1 MSMPDGAPP
10 DDGADAIAAAVA
22 RLAGRTPLAP
32 APPPEPPPRPDG
44 AYWSAGEILR
54 MVEALLFAAA
64 EPLDARSIAARLPDG
79 ADVGSALG
87 GLKQA
92 YAARGVNLAEVAG
105 KWRFQTAPDLG
116 WLLVET
122 RQEPRKLSKAA
133 LETLAVIAYHQP
145 CTRAE
150 VEEVRGVAVGKGTLD
165 TLIELGWVRPRGRRR
180 TPGRPLTFGTT
191 DVFLAHFGLI
201 SVDDLPGKE
210 DLKAAGLLD
219 PRFPSDIDVPRPRDP
234 DAADLAED
242 PLAPDDDFHRDFLG
256 SETDAGAPPA

>member
-1 MSMPDGAPP
+1 VTSEAAP
-10 DDGADAIAAAVA
+10 DDGVDAIAAAVA
-22 RLAGRTPLAP
+22 RLAGRAP
-32 APPPEPPPRPDG
+32 MAHAPEPEPEPEVAPVG
-44 AYWSAGEILR
+44 TVWSASDVIR
-54 MVEALLFAAA
+54 MVEALLFAAS

-79 ADVGSALG
+79 ADVGAALA
-87 GLKQA
+87 GLKQS
-92 YAARGVNLAEVAG
+92 YAGRGVELAEVAG
-105 KWRFQTAPDLG
+105 KWRFQTAADLG

-122 RQEPRKLSKAA
+122 RQEPRRLSKAA

-150 VEEVRGVAVGKGTLD
+150 VEDVRGVAVGKGTLD

-180 TPGRPLTFGTT
+180 SPGRPLTFGTT

-201 SVDDLPGKE
+201 SVDDLPGKD

-234 DAADLAED
+234 DAVDLAED
-242 PLAPDDDFHRDFLG
+242 PLAPDDDFHRDFLDNGPAG
-256 SETDAGAPPA
+256 S

>member
-1 MSMPDGAPP
+1 VTADAAP
-10 DDGADAIAAAVA
+10 DDGVDAIAAAVA
-22 RLAGRTPLAP
+22 RLAGRNPAP
-32 APPPEPPPRPDG
+32 AVAAPDPEPEPEAPPGG
-44 AYWSAGEILR
+44 AVWSAADVVR
-54 MVEALLFAAA
+54 MVEALLFAAS
-64 EPLDARSIAARLPDG
+64 EPLDARSIAARLPEG
-79 ADVGSALG
+79 SDVGAALA

-92 YAARGVNLAEVAG
+92 YAGRGVELAEVAG
-105 KWRFQTAPDLG
+105 KWRFQTAADLG

-122 RQEPRKLSKAA
+122 RQEPRRLSKAA

-150 VEEVRGVAVGKGTLD
+150 IEEVRGVAVGKGTLD

-180 TPGRPLTFGTT
+180 SPGRPLTFGTT

-234 DAADLAED
+234 DAVDLAED
-242 PLAPDDDFHRDFLG
+242 PLAPDDDFHRDFL
-256 SETDAGAPPA
+256 DAGSGQG